1 MPTYQFQCDKCGK
14 TFTLVRPMS
23 AHGAVAC
30 PQCKAKETRQLT
42 SAFYAK
48 TIKKS

>member
-1 MPTYQFQCDKCGK
+1 MPTYDYQCDKCGK
-14 TFTLVRPMS
+14 QFTVVRSIS
-23 AHGAVAC
+23 ATGTPPC
-30 PQCKAKETRQLT
+30 PACKAKETRQLT